1 MKLQIEKG
9 VLLLGLQRVQ
19 GIIDRRSTV
28 PILSNILLEG
38 KVSTSESRHA
48 TLEIVATDLEIGMR
62 GSYPA
67 QIHGEGAIA
76 VSGRKIYDIVRE
88 LPDGIVD
95 ISAEDGKLLTIRAGK
110 SLFKIAGFNK
120 EDFPT
125 LPEVMENEM
134 IEVESQIFG
143 DMINKTIFAVADADA
158 RHVLNGALLEIEKKE
173 GKKAAIRM
181 VGTDG
186 HRLAVCERQLAAG
199 KLGTGKQLGTEL
211 NSDPETGAV
220 PEKGANTQTIIPKK
234 TLHEM
239 RRFLNV
245 NEKIKLGIGEK
256 ELSLK
261 GEDIFITSRLIDGIY
276 PNYKQ
281 VIPKGGDQIIRINRL
296 MFMNVIK
303 RISVMSREKTK
314 AVLVE
319 FTQNRA
325 ILRAKDPEI
334 GEAVEDIEIRY
345 EGIGLTVSLNYQYV
359 LDALDSMNNED
370 VIIVTQTSLTPC
382 IIKQEKDPDHICIV
396 MPMRVQDGE

>member
-38 KVSTSESRHA
+38 KVSASESKHS
-48 TLEIVATDLEIGMR
+48 TLDIVATDLEIGMR

-88 LPDGIVD
+88 LPDGNID
-95 ISAEDGKLLTIRAGK
+95 ISVEDGKLLTIRAGK
-110 SLFKIAGFNK
+110 SLFRISGFNK
-120 EDFPT
+120 EDFPS
-125 LPEVMENEM
+125 LPEVTEDRM
-134 IEVESQIFG
+134 IEVESRIFG
-143 DMINKTIFAVADADA
+143 EMIKKTIFAVADADA
-158 RHVLNGALLEIEKKE
+158 RHVLNGALLEIETKE
-173 GKKAAIRM
+173 EKAVIRM

-186 HRLAVCERQLAAG
+186 HRLALCERQLAGG
-199 KLGTGKQLGTEL
+199 KSGTT
-211 NSDPETGAV
+211 SA
-220 PEKGANTQTIIPKK
+220 ASQTIIPKK

-239 RRFLNV
+239 RRFLDV
-245 NEKIKLGIGEK
+245 NEKIKIGIGEK
-256 ELSLK
+256 EISLK

-281 VIPKGGDQIIRINRL
+281 VIPKGGDQIIRVNRL
-296 MFMNVIK
+296 TFMNVIK
-303 RISVMSREKTK
+303 RMSVMSREKTK
-314 AVLVE
+314 ALLIE
-319 FTQNRA
+319 FARNRA
-325 ILRAKDPEI
+325 IIKAKDPEI
-334 GEAVEDIEIRY
+334 GEAVEDIEIQY
-345 EGIGLTVSLNYQYV
+345 EGQGLTVSLNYQYV
-359 LDALDSMNNED
+359 LDALDSMSDED
-370 VIIVTQTSLTPC
+370 VMIETQTNLTPC

>member
-19 GIIDRRSTV
+19 GIIERRSTV

-88 LPDGIVD
+88 LPDGIID

-125 LPEVMENEM
+125 LPEVVENEM

-173 GKKAAIRM
+173 GKRTAIRM

-186 HRLAVCERQLAAG
+186 HRLAVCERQL
-199 KLGTGKQLGTEL
+199 GTGKQLGTEL
-211 NSDPETGAV
+211 NSVPATGAV
-220 PEKGANTQTIIPKK
+220 PG
-234 TLHEM
+234 
-239 RRFLNV
+239 
-245 NEKIKLGIGEK
+245 
-256 ELSLK
+256 
-261 GEDIFITSRLIDGIY
+261 
-276 PNYKQ
+276 
-281 VIPKGGDQIIRINRL
+281 
-296 MFMNVIK
+296 
-303 RISVMSREKTK
+303 
-314 AVLVE
+314 
-319 FTQNRA
+319 
-325 ILRAKDPEI
+325 
-334 GEAVEDIEIRY
+334 
-345 EGIGLTVSLNYQYV
+345 
-359 LDALDSMNNED
+359 
-370 VIIVTQTSLTPC
+370 
-382 IIKQEKDPDHICIV
+382 
-396 MPMRVQDGE
+396 

>member
-48 TLEIVATDLEIGMR
+48 TLDIIATDLEIGMR

-67 QIHGEGAIA
+67 QINGEGAIA

-95 ISAEDGKLLTIRAGK
+95 ISVEDGKLLTVRAGK
-110 SLFKIAGFNK
+110 SLFKITGFNK

-125 LPEVMENEM
+125 LPEVTENEM
-134 IEVESQIFG
+134 IEVESRILG

-158 RHVLNGALLEIEKKE
+158 RHVLNGALLEFENEE
-173 GKKAAIRM
+173 GKMAAIRM

-186 HRLAVCERQLAAG
+186 HRLALCERR
-199 KLGTGKQLGTEL
+199 LGTAGASEK
-211 NSDPETGAV
+211 TGSASRS
-220 PEKGANTQTIIPKK
+220 QTIIPKK

-239 RRFLNV
+239 RRFLDV
-245 NEKIKLGIGEK
+245 NENIKLGIGEK

-281 VIPKGGDQIIRINRL
+281 VIPKGGDQIIRINRQ

-314 AVLVE
+314 ALLVE
-319 FTQNRA
+319 FAQNKA
-325 ILRAKDPEI
+325 ILKSRDPEI
-334 GEAVEDIEIRY
+334 GEAVEDIDIRY
-345 EGIGLTVSLNYQYV
+345 EGKGLTVSLNYQYL
-359 LDALDSMNNED
+359 LDALGSMED
-370 VIIVTQTSLTPC
+370 EEVIIETQTGLTPC
-382 IIKQEKDPDHICIV
+382 IIKQEKDPCHLCIV

>member
-1 MKLQIEKG
+1 MSPRHPEFISGSQTMHSLEIPKQVRDDIGKEGLDMKLQIEKG

-28 PILSNILLEG
+28 PILSNILLDG
-38 KVSTSESRHA
+38 KVSASDSKHS
-48 TLEIVATDLEIGMR
+48 TLDIVATDLEIGMR

-88 LPDGIVD
+88 LPDGNID

-110 SLFKIAGFNK
+110 SVFKIAGFNK

-234 TLHEM
+234 TLH
-239 RRFLNV
+239 
-245 NEKIKLGIGEK
+245 
-256 ELSLK
+256 
-261 GEDIFITSRLIDGIY
+261 
-276 PNYKQ
+276 
-281 VIPKGGDQIIRINRL
+281 
-296 MFMNVIK
+296 
-303 RISVMSREKTK
+303 
-314 AVLVE
+314 
-319 FTQNRA
+319 
-325 ILRAKDPEI
+325 
-334 GEAVEDIEIRY
+334 
-345 EGIGLTVSLNYQYV
+345 
-359 LDALDSMNNED
+359 
-370 VIIVTQTSLTPC
+370 
-382 IIKQEKDPDHICIV
+382 
-396 MPMRVQDGE
+396 

>member
-28 PILSNILLEG
+28 PILSNILLDG
-38 KVSTSESRHA
+38 KVSTSESGHS
-48 TLEIVATDLEIGMR
+48 TLDIVATDLEIGMR

-67 QIHGEGAIA
+67 QIHREGAIV

-88 LPDGIVD
+88 LPDGIID
-95 ISAEDGKLLTIRAGK
+95 ISVEDGKLLIIRAGK
-110 SLFKIAGFNK
+110 SLFRIAGFNK

-125 LPEVMENEM
+125 LPEVMENKM

-143 DMINKTIFAVADADA
+143 DMIKKTLFAVADADA
-158 RHVLNGALLEIEKKE
+158 RHVLNGALLEIEKEE
-173 GKKAAIRM
+173 GKNTTIRM

-186 HRLAVCERQLAAG
+186 HRLALCERKLAG
-199 KLGTGKQLGTEL
+199 QMGTGEQLGTEL
-211 NSDPETGAV
+211 NSVPAKGAVPETGARS
-220 PEKGANTQTIIPKK
+220 QTIIPKK

-239 RRFLNV
+239 RRYLDV
-245 NEKIKLGIGEK
+245 NEKIKIGIGEK

-281 VIPKGGDQIIRINRL
+281 VIPKGGDQIIIINRL

>member
-38 KVSTSESRHA
+38 KVSASESGHS
-48 TLEIVATDLEIGMR
+48 TLDIVATDLEIGMR

-67 QIHGEGAIA
+67 QIHGEGAIV

-88 LPDGIVD
+88 LPDGNID
-95 ISAEDGKLLTIRAGK
+95 ISVEDGKLLTIRAGK
-110 SLFKIAGFNK
+110 SLFRIAGFNK

-125 LPEVMENEM
+125 LPEVMENKM

-143 DMINKTIFAVADADA
+143 DMIKKTLFAVADADA
-158 RHVLNGALLEIEKKE
+158 RHVLNGVLFEIEKEE
-173 GKKAAIRM
+173 GKKTTIRM

-186 HRLAVCERQLAAG
+186 HRLALCERQLAG
-199 KLGTGKQLGTEL
+199 QPGEQLGTEL
-211 NSDPETGAV
+211 NSATETGARS
-220 PEKGANTQTIIPKK
+220 QTIIPKK

-239 RRFLNV
+239 RRFLDV
-245 NEKIKLGIGEK
+245 NEKIKIGIGEK

-281 VIPKGGDQIIRINRL
+281 VIPKGGDQIIIINRL

-345 EGIGLTVSLNYQYV
+345 EGKGLTVSLNYQYV
-359 LDALDSMNNED
+359 LDALDSMNDED
-370 VIIVTQTSLTPC
+370 VIIETQTSLTPC
-382 IIKQEKDPDHICIV
+382 IIRQEKDPDHLCIV

>member
-38 KVSTSESRHA
+38 KVSASESGHS
-48 TLEIVATDLEIGMR
+48 TLDIVATDLEIGMR

-67 QIHGEGAIA
+67 QIHGEGAIV

-88 LPDGIVD
+88 LPDGNID
-95 ISAEDGKLLTIRAGK
+95 ISVEDGKLLTIRAGK
-110 SLFKIAGFNK
+110 SLFRIAGFNK

-125 LPEVMENEM
+125 LPEVMENKM

-143 DMINKTIFAVADADA
+143 DMIKKTLFAVADADA
-158 RHVLNGALLEIEKKE
+158 RHVLNGVLFEIEKEE
-173 GKKAAIRM
+173 GKKTTIRM

-186 HRLAVCERQLAAG
+186 HRLALCERQLAG
-199 KLGTGKQLGTEL
+199 QPGEQLGIEL
-211 NSDPETGAV
+211 NSATETGARS
-220 PEKGANTQTIIPKK
+220 QTIIPKK

-239 RRFLNV
+239 RRFLDV
-245 NEKIKLGIGEK
+245 NEKIKIGIGEK

-345 EGIGLTVSLNYQYV
+345 EGKGLTVSLNYQYV
-359 LDALDSMNNED
+359 LDALDSMNDED
-370 VIIVTQTSLTPC
+370 VIIETQTSLTPC
-382 IIKQEKDPDHICIV
+382 IIRQEKDPDHLCIV